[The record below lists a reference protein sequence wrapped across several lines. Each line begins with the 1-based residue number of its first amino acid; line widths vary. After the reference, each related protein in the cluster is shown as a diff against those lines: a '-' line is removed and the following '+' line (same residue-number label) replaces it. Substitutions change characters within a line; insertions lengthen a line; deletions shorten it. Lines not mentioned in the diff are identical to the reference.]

1 MNQVVP
7 VIKVSHC
14 ILCSGRLL
22 VIVCLLFRIR
32 LMANQS
38 MHLKIAG
45 KNERG
50 QLLWKDPSGQIGTA
64 AQWANLGAATAKKP

>member
-1 MNQVVP
+1 
-7 VIKVSHC
+7 
-14 ILCSGRLL
+14 
-22 VIVCLLFRIR
+22 
-32 LMANQS
+32 MANQS